1 MSDIKALR
9 EKRGKLVADM
19 RAMLDAATAEGR
31 DLSDEEQT
39 KYNTMADSQEA
50 LRAKIDTEQRQR
62 DLDREMA
69 EKIADDEQRAKPG
82 NPAGESEDR
91 AKLAVDGLRQ
101 WMKTGA
107 VTPEFRAL
115 QVNNDASGGYLVPG
129 EQFVAQLIKAV
140 DDETFMR
147 RLGTVFTV
155 GNADGLGVPTLEADP
170 ADAAWTSEIATGNE
184 DSTMSF
190 GKRELHP
197 FPLAKLIKV
206 SNKLLAKSVLPAE
219 QLVTGRLAYKFAISE
234 EKAFLTGSGASQP
247 LGIFTASADGVPTS
261 QDVSTGNA
269 STSIQFDGLI
279 EAKYKLKSNYWPR
292 AQWLFHQDAMKQ
304 ISKLKDG
311 EGQYLW
317 RMSVRDGEPDTV
329 LGRPVNVSQY
339 APNTFT
345 TGQYVGMFADFSQY
359 WIADSIA
366 MGMQRLVE
374 LYAATNQVG
383 FIGRLEVD
391 GMPVLAEAFARVK
404 LG

>member
-50 LRAKIDTEQRQR
+50 LRSKIDTEQRQR

-82 NPAGESEDR
+82 KPAGESEDR

>member
-184 DSTMSF
+184 DSTMAF

-345 TGQYVGMFADFSQY
+345 SGQYVGMFADFSQY

>member
-50 LRAKIDTEQRQR
+50 LRSKIDTEQRQR

-82 NPAGESEDR
+82 KPAGESEDR

-184 DSTMSF
+184 DSAMSF

-345 TGQYVGMFADFSQY
+345 SGQYVGMFADFSQY

-391 GMPVLAEAFARVK
+391 GMPVLSEAFARVK